1 MYEIITINLLAVLC
15 AYITRYRE
23 FRQGLKVSFIIIYI
37 FLAIRFNFGNDY
49 KDYYEDFFT
58 LNRYTS
64 VDFFN
69 NSFSYEP
76 GWLFLCRVF
85 QPVGFFGM
93 VMFLA
98 LFNCFIYYKF
108 VKRWV
113 PEKYWWL
120 AVFIYVF
127 NPDFMLIHA
136 SAMRQSVAI
145 SFFLISI
152 PYIYK
157 KDFIRCSLCIAMAW
171 LFHSSS
177 IVLLPVYLIGMFSG
191 KVNRTWSI
199 VIFAMFLSLFLYGN
213 LFLPSVNVLISGYF
227 ERYEVYQ
234 GTRVGLN
241 AGFGVFL
248 FSTLLIFTLYFS
260 TEQVNENNVLF
271 KLAILSFMFI
281 PMGLFIILI
290 SRIGMYFTPTTI
302 AVYPIIVSRI
312 KKPSVRLLFSF
323 FVVVFTLYGFSI
335 FFNSPVFKRQYEN
348 YHTIFSAP
356 AKW

>member
-1 MYEIITINLLAVLC
+1 M
-15 AYITRYRE
+15 
-23 FRQGLKVSFIIIYI
+23 SFIILFI

-49 KDYYEDFFT
+49 KEYYEDFFI

-64 VDFFN
+64 INYFN
-69 NSFSYEP
+69 ESFSYEP

-85 QPVGFFGM
+85 QSVGFFGM

-98 LFNCFIYYKF
+98 LFNCVVYYKF
-108 VKRWV
+108 IRLWV
-113 PEKYWWL
+113 PAQYWWL

-157 KDFIRCSLCIAMAW
+157 RDIIRCSLCIAMAW
-171 LFHSSS
+171 LFHASS
-177 IVLLPVYLIGMFSG
+177 IVLLPVYLIGLSKG
-191 KVNRTWSI
+191 KINKTWAV
-199 VIFAMFLSLFLYGN
+199 VIFTVFLSLFLYGN
-213 LFLPSVNVLISGYF
+213 LFLPSVNLLISGYF

-234 GTRVGLN
+234 VTKVGLN

-248 FSTLLIFTLYFS
+248 FSILLIFTLYFS
-260 TEQVNENNVLF
+260 REQANENSLLF

-302 AVYPIIVSRI
+302 AVYPIIVSHI
-312 KKPSVRLLFSF
+312 KKPTIRMLFSI
-323 FVVVFTLYGFSI
+323 FVVLFTLYAFSI
-335 FFNSPVFKRQYEN
+335 FFNSPVFKKTYEN

-356 AKW
+356 SKW